1 MALGKASMKVFRRAY
16 FFLLASLILA
26 LSFCAS
32 SKRIQLI
39 DLSTK
44 ESQAETELV
53 LTTSDPVYINHT
65 KLDNPP
71 RLMISFPGSK
81 VFSSENE
88 ESIINKG
95 PIKSIK
101 YGYYTE
107 ENQVQRQLQF
117 ILVELTQD
125 TPFRVS
131 KDGSSTIIRMKNP
144 ETSPGLSSQE
154 KIEIELQSQEGEEE
168 DLPAGAEY
176 LIGPEDILNIEVWN
190 QPDISREVVVN
201 HEGEITVPPV
211 RRLNV
216 MGLTVSQLEE
226 NLAKALSKYLID
238 PIVFVAIK
246 EFNSQRV
253 TAVGEIKTGMYTL
266 KRRTTLVEFIGQ
278 IGGPTGNADT
288 YHIRLIKKDKKVF
301 VYDFNELLKN
311 PQKSESIIVSG
322 GDTVYVPPLEFNK
335 VLVVGE
341 VKEPRIVPIKGR
353 LTVIDAIVGA
363 GGYTRDA
370 VLKSVIVI
378 RGELGSQEGIRIN
391 VKEIL
396 KKADLSQNIELQP
409 GDIVYVP
416 TTFVVHIERFIRV
429 FAYPLTWYFWFI
441 Y

>member
-1 MALGKASMKVFRRAY
+1 MALGKASMKVFRSAY
-16 FFLLASLILA
+16 FLLLASLILVLA
-26 LSFCAS
+26 FCAS

-53 LTTSDPVYINHT
+53 LTTSDPIYINNT

-88 ESIINKG
+88 ESIVNKG

-101 YGYYTE
+101 YGYYPE
-107 ENQVQRQLQF
+107 KNKSPRQLQF
-117 ILVELTQD
+117 ILVELIQE

-144 ETSPGLSSQE
+144 ETSPDRSSNERIQ
-154 KIEIELQSQEGEEE
+154 IELQSQEGEEE
-168 DLPAGAEY
+168 DLPVGAGY
-176 LIGPEDILNIEVWN
+176 LIGPEDVLNIEVWN
-190 QPDISREVVVN
+190 QSDISREVVVN
-201 HEGEITVPPV
+201 HEGEINIPPV
-211 RRLNV
+211 RKLSV
-216 MGLTVSQLEE
+216 MGLTVSQMEDK
-226 NLAKALSKYLID
+226 LATALSKYLID
-238 PIVFVAIK
+238 PIVFVTIK

-253 TAVGEIKTGMYTL
+253 TALGEIKTGMYTL
-266 KRRTTLVEFIGQ
+266 KRRTTLVEFLGQ
-278 IGGPTGNADT
+278 IGGPTDNADT

-301 VYDFNELLKN
+301 VYDFNALLKN
-311 PQKSESIIVSG
+311 PQKSEGIIVAG

-391 VKEIL
+391 VKEIF

-416 TTFVVHIERFIRV
+416 TTFIVHIERFLRV
-429 FAYPLTWYFWFI
+429 FAYPLTWYFWFM